1 MPSSPPSPG
10 DKGRGPEVVR
20 SRQGSSGGVDQ
31 WGQRV
36 AGPCWGR
43 GGGGGS
49 GEDTVR
55 GKKQAAVGG
64 GACEPRGG
72 SRRRSRAT
80 GVSCSQRAE
89 ETARPRDPSSAPGK
103 WPPSSRPCRSVR
115 TPSPSPWRAGP
126 AAHVPS
132 AVRRVRPCRSA
143 PQGPPPAATAAP
155 ASRAAA
161 SACQAGSRKYA
172 PRLAVSST
180 LFTEG
185 PIK

>member
-1 MPSSPPSPG
+1 MLGSGWGWGLRRGHGPRKPVG
-10 DKGRGPEVVR
+10 GCGRGV
-20 SRQGSSGGVDQ
+20 
-31 WGQRV
+31 
-36 AGPCWGR
+36 
-43 GGGGGS
+43 
-49 GEDTVR
+49 
-55 GKKQAAVGG
+55 
-64 GACEPRGG
+64 CEPRGG

-80 GVSCSQRAE
+80 GVSCSRRAE
-89 ETARPRDPSSAPGK
+89 ETVRPRGPSSAPGK

-126 AAHVPS
+126 AARVPS
-132 AVRRVRPCRSA
+132 AVCRARPSRSA

-172 PRLAVSST
+172 PRLAVSSA
-180 LFTEG
+180 LFMEG